1 MRNRVNP
8 EVAKKLRERVVAHPP
23 LGRGQEKQLV
33 RPCILGRGQNLGD
46 PTVQQHGRRFS
57 LGIHGVTTLQWP
69 CHREPPHSTVK
80 ILSDVLG
87 FVGVAGTLVTLGSV
101 VADPNLLGELYT
113 AYPLLFALTAIG
125 LVLVAGFWVRD
136 RLWPLA
142 ATGLKTT
149 RQFVVYWWE
158 SRPIA
163 ERRAYPVRAFIHLP
177 EGQEPDD
184 PTFRCRPGGVEV
196 LRPWRARPLVGNENN
211 AWACS
216 AFAYPEGDGKRYAVT
231 KSVKG
236 GGSGAFGVQFSAD
249 GESWHIGIAN
259 SDDRYSRHRY
269 GAGHLTRVLP
279 LDPKRVRT
287 PGTWFELF
295 TVPVRGESAY
305 DTRPVEPFRLESIQ
319 ELRAELTKVD
329 NGEPNSG
336 RRLASDILYSPSDLR
351 LTTMR
356 SHEQFDELAPMSYLR
371 FATPVE
377 GGWSLSVGSARP
389 KDLRSI
395 NDTGIDMILLED
407 DPGIVHGVAYQSYGF
422 RTSVLYASL
431 KLHWR

>member
-1 MRNRVNP
+1 M
-8 EVAKKLRERVVAHPP
+8 
-23 LGRGQEKQLV
+23 
-33 RPCILGRGQNLGD
+33 
-46 PTVQQHGRRFS
+46 
-57 LGIHGVTTLQWP
+57 
-69 CHREPPHSTVK
+69 K
-80 ILSDVLG
+80 ILSNVLG
-87 FVGVAGTLVTLGSV
+87 FAGVVGTLVTLGAV
-101 VADPNLLGELYT
+101 VVDPNLLGELYT
-113 AYPLLFALTAIG
+113 AYPPLFALTAIG

-142 ATGLKTT
+142 AAGLTT
-149 RQFVVYWWE
+149 MRQFVVDWWE

-184 PTFRCRPGGVEV
+184 PIFRCKPGGVEV
-196 LRPWRARPLVGNENN
+196 LHPWRARPVVDNEDV

-216 AFAYPEGDGKRYAVT
+216 AFAYPEGGGKRYAVT
-231 KSVKG
+231 KSVIG

-249 GESWHIGIAN
+249 GESWHIGTAN

-269 GAGHLTRVLP
+269 DGGHLSGVLP

-295 TVPVRGESAY
+295 TVPVIGESAY

-319 ELRAELTKVD
+319 ELRAELIKVD
-329 NGEPNSG
+329 NGQPSSG
-336 RRLASDILYSPSDLR
+336 QRLASDILYSPSDLR
-351 LTTMR
+351 LTTTR
-356 SHEQFDELAPMSYLR
+356 SHKQFDELPPMSYLR
-371 FATPVE
+371 FATPME

-407 DPGIVHGVAYQSYGF
+407 DPGIVDGVAYQSYGF

-431 KLHWR
+431 KLYWR